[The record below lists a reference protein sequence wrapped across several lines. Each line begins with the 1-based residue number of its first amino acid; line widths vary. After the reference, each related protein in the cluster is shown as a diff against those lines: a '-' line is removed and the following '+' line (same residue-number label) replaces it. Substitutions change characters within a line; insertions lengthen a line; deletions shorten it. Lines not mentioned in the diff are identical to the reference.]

1 MKHRILPFLVTQ
13 SKEKL
18 TDRGGLAIVDEFM
31 RVVGLMGEIGR
42 CFPSPGSGRG
52 MSEWIPAGKAV
63 EFVRTLL
70 FHFLDGGRFLEEI
83 KSIKSEWI
91 PLGKDLGFPNG
102 SLRDRKLVKMSR
114 MPGPDAVRQLADWLR
129 RMGDWRLTSAVEQCI
144 DFIARRYLSGCNE
157 AVVLDVDATIIASEK
172 GDGQKSY
179 KGIRGYHPMLAFLS
193 DGTDHPVCSYVKFR
207 PRNASPQVDI
217 LRAIQHT
224 QRLMPQGKKIGYFRS
239 DSAAYQGK
247 VIDYCNDHEIYY
259 TITADLDGSV
269 LTSIRSISSAS
280 WGALHDRKDRFKT
293 GCDYAETIH
302 TMNENNHS
310 FRLIVEREFL
320 DDPGLFDCYGQYRYR
335 AIITNIPGEAMTVEE
350 VIWHHNSRGNAERF
364 IEDLKYGINL
374 RFVPCGQFEANA
386 MYFNIGILAY
396 NLIKLMQGLVLPCG
410 WKRSTIQSVR
420 NGLFRMVAKVT
431 TGGHRIWMQVN
442 KTGSEI
448 RQLLS
453 VREQIYRLSTNG
465 S

>member
-31 RVVGLMGEIGR
+31 RAVGLMGEIGR
-42 CFPSPGSGRG
+42 RFPSPGSGRG
-52 MSEWIPAGKAV
+52 MKAV

-70 FHFLDGGRFLEEI
+70 FHFMDGGRFLEEI
-83 KSIKSEWI
+83 KSIK
-91 PLGKDLGFPNG
+91 KDLGF
-102 SLRDRKLVKMSR
+102 RKLVKMGR
-114 MPGPDAVRQLADWLR
+114 MPGPDAVGNWLR
-129 RMGDWRLTSAVEQCI
+129 RMGNWGLTSAVEQCI
-144 DFIARRYLSGCNE
+144 DFLARRYLSGCNE
-157 AVVLDVDATIIASEK
+157 EVVLDVDATIIESEK

-207 PRNASPQVDI
+207 PGNASPQVDI
-217 LRAIQHT
+217 LQAIQHT
-224 QRLMPQGKKIGYFRS
+224 QRLMPQGKEIRYFRS

-259 TITADLDGSV
+259 TITADLDVSV
-269 LTSIRSISSAS
+269 LQSVLSIPAAS
-280 WGALHDRKDRFKT
+280 WGVLHDRKDGFNT
-293 GCDYAETIH
+293 GRDYAETIH

-310 FRLIVEREFL
+310 FRLIVEREL
-320 DDPGLFDCYGQYRYR
+320 VGEPGLFDCYGQYRYR
-335 AIITNIPGEAMTVEE
+335 AIITNIPGEAMTGEA

-396 NLIKLMQGLVLPCG
+396 DLIKLMQALVLPCG

-442 KTGSEI
+442 KTGGEI

-453 VREQIYRLSTNG
+453 MREQIYLLSTNG